1 MAGMPGQ
8 RIVWIVGVALA
19 TSGCGD
25 GSPSASS
32 AGAPERWELSI
43 EPTLEIG
50 VVEGDERYQLHEVR
64 DAVRLGDD
72 RVAVAHQGTAEIRV
86 FDGEGRFLLASGGP
100 GDGPGEWRQV
110 AAVHALPGDTLVV
123 VDPLLDRVGLVH
135 AATGAYL
142 GELGVLGDARASE
155 ILPRRRHHTGLILE
169 APAAFEAWETL
180 EMAARAADIRSA
192 QAPAEIRM
200 DDDGRLWVFP
210 APGAADASL
219 RVLDLAG
226 AERAVLPLPDR
237 FAPLAVDEHEVLGI
251 WRDSLDVEHLRAYA
265 VEGAGA
271 WTGAGETRVRAAD
284 SDAGAAP
291 AEAPELV
298 GHFREIAIA
307 QEMHYAGA
315 GSYTTDLEA
324 LAAARDFELPPALR
338 VDFLAAGPTGW
349 WGRLVDMETGAGC
362 TLVYGAFLP
371 VEGLTP
377 GAPACWDGPG
387 GQGAGTDR

>member
-1 MAGMPGQ
+1 MTGMTEG
-8 RIVWIVGVALA
+8 RILWIVGLA
-19 TSGCGD
+19 MVGSACGD
-25 GSPSASS
+25 GSPEGGPSAST
-32 AGAPERWELSI
+32 GEPERWTLSA

-50 VVEGDERYQLHEVR
+50 VVEGDERYQLHGVT
-64 DAVRLGDD
+64 DAARLADG
-72 RVAVAHQGTAEIRV
+72 RIALAHGGTAEVRV
-86 FDGEGRFLLASGGP
+86 FDGEGRFVLAAGGP

-110 AAVHALPGDTLVV
+110 AAVDALPGDTLVV
-123 VDPLLDRVGLVH
+123 VDPILDRVGLVH
-135 AATGAYL
+135 GATGAYL
-142 GELGVLGDARASE
+142 GELDEARAAE
-155 ILPRRRHHTGLILE
+155 ILPHRRHHTGLILE
-169 APAAFEAWETL
+169 APAGFEAWGTL

-210 APGAADASL
+210 APSAADASL

-226 AERAVLPLPDR
+226 AERAVLSLPDR
-237 FAPLAVDEHEVLGI
+237 FEPLAVDEHEVIGV
-251 WRDSLDVEHLRAYA
+251 WRDSLDVEHLRVYA

-271 WTGAGETRVRAAD
+271 WTGADEAGALVAD

-298 GHFREIAIA
+298 GHFRDIAIA

-315 GSYTTDLEA
+315 GSYTTNLEA
-324 LAAARDFELPPALR
+324 LAEARDFALPPALR

-362 TLVYGAFLP
+362 SLVYGAFLP

-377 GAPACWDGPG
+377 GALVCWDGPG
-387 GQGAGTDR
+387 GQGAGTDP